1 MREEGRTWG
10 RRFGDWLRGV
20 RPPREPPPCR
30 PLVTPTAGVTGICC
44 SGGGIRSASF
54 NLGALQVLQEEGE
67 LEKARYVSA
76 VSGGCYI
83 AASYASVVSKS
94 DARLLKD
101 GPPVYA
107 PGSPEEQHLRNNS
120 TYLAPGLGGKV
131 RLAVRL
137 LLGLVVN
144 LALIG
149 LAVYLVAVPFGWLIG
164 GLYEQLA
171 GPNAKGSLEVH
182 GLTWWALGGLVVAG
196 IGFALPDLIC
206 RLRDGAGG
214 FLRWLG
220 TERLREVW
228 AYRLLALAAL
238 SFLFLV
244 VAPQAILWAR
254 DAGDL
259 PLDGV
264 AEALPSGAGTGE
276 GEEVKDAAETGTSLF
291 AKLNLGA
298 ILTTVLG
305 AVWAFI
311 VRRRSFFALAAGAV
325 AGPLVVISAFLWLAN
340 LAATDTGIASGRGLG
355 IALAAALLLWAIS
368 DLTQWSLHP
377 FYRRRLSSAF
387 FVRRVDQRSVE
398 EVDYCEPFS
407 LSDLKEAADFPELIV
422 CAAANVSDA
431 GETPPGRAAT
441 PFAFT
446 RETVGGPL
454 VETVDTPE
462 YERQA
467 ERTRR
472 DMTLR
477 AAVAMSGAA
486 VSPAMGK
493 KSIRALGFLMA
504 LVNVRLGVWVPNP
517 RRLADVRKPRLAP
530 VSRVMARVGRGK
542 RLLNLLKGRA
552 RGQAVAV
559 RDSLVALVG
568 RQRATPIYLFKE
580 MLGLTKLNDRFLYV
594 TDGGHYDNLGLVEL
608 LRRGCTTIYCFDGG
622 GDPSGTFRALGEAV
636 ALARGDLQVEI
647 DIKPDKIAPDKKSR
661 ISAECIAVGTIHY
674 RVTPSGDLTAN
685 RDEEDR
691 EAGETY
697 TGRLVYCRTAVTDD
711 APWDVKAYHEKSR
724 RFPYH
729 STMDQLFDDQ
739 KFEAYRALG
748 AHAARKAVRALRDP
762 EALTSA
768 TEVGTG
774 NDGGGGEDGRR
785 LRNQAPRPV

>member
-1 MREEGRTWG
+1 MQEEKRTWR
-10 RRFGDWLRGV
+10 RRFCDWVRGV
-20 RPPREPPPCR
+20 DPPRQPPPCR
-30 PLVTPTAGVTGICC
+30 PLVTPTAGVVGICC

-67 LEKARYVSA
+67 LREARYVSA

-83 AASYASVVSKS
+83 AASYASVASKS
-94 DARLLKD
+94 EPRLFED

-120 TYLAPGLGGKV
+120 TYLAPGLAGKV

-137 LLGLVVN
+137 LLGLLVN

-149 LAVYLVAVPFGWLIG
+149 LAVYLVAVPFGWFLG
-164 GLYEQLA
+164 WLYDPLA
-171 GPNAKGSLEVH
+171 GQRNTGSLEVH
-182 GLTWWALGGLVVAG
+182 ALTTWALAGLVVAG
-196 IGFALPDLIC
+196 VGFALPDLVC
-206 RLRDGAGG
+206 RLRNRTEGP
-214 FLRWLG
+214 LRWVG

-228 AYRLLALAAL
+228 SYRLLALATL
-238 SFLFLV
+238 GFLFLV
-244 VAPQAILWAR
+244 AAPQAILWAR
-254 DAGDL
+254 EAGDL
-259 PLDGV
+259 PLDSV
-264 AEALPSGAGTGE
+264 LEALPSGAGTGE
-276 GEEVKDAAETGTSLF
+276 GSKDAAQTGTSLF
-291 AKLNLGA
+291 ATLNLGA
-298 ILTTVLG
+298 ILATVLG
-305 AVWAFI
+305 AAWAFV

-325 AGPLVVISAFLWLAN
+325 AGPLVVVSAFLWLAN
-340 LAATDTGIASGRGLG
+340 LGATDTGFASGRGLA
-355 IALAAALLLWAIS
+355 IALAAAAVLWAVS

-387 FVRRVDQRSVE
+387 FVRRLDQRSVE
-398 EVDYCEPFS
+398 EVDYCEPFH
-407 LSDLKEAADFPELIV
+407 LSALKETDDFPELIV
-422 CAAANVSDA
+422 CAAANVSDLA
-431 GETPPGRAAT
+431 ETPPGRAAT
-441 PFAFT
+441 PFVFT

-454 VETVDTPE
+454 VETVETPD
-462 YERQA
+462 YEQQA
-467 ERTRR
+467 SRTRR
-472 DMTLR
+472 DITLR

-517 RRLADVRKPRLAP
+517 RRVKDVRQSRLAP
-530 VSRVMARVGRGK
+530 LKRAYARVGRG
-542 RLLNLLKGRA
+542 RQLLGLLRGGA
-552 RGQAVAV
+552 RTRAVAL
-559 RDSLVALVG
+559 RSSLATFVG

-580 MLGLTKLNDRFLYV
+580 MLGLTRVNDRFLYV

-636 ALARGDLQVEI
+636 ALARSDLQVEI
-647 DIKPDKIAPDKKSR
+647 DIKPDEIAPDKKSR
-661 ISAECIAVGTIHY
+661 ISKECVAVGTIHY
-674 RVTPSGDLTAN
+674 RVTPSGELAAD

-697 TGRLVYCRTAVTDD
+697 TGRLVYCRTAVTED

-729 STMDQLFDDQ
+729 STLDQLFDDQ

-748 AHAARKAVRALRDP
+748 AHAARQAVRALRDP
-762 EALTSA
+762 DALRSAPEARTDDDA
-768 TEVGTG
+768 
-774 NDGGGGEDGRR
+774 GGDDGRR
-785 LRNQAPRPV
+785 LRDQAPQPV